1 MGAGDGDTLSQ
12 THEFGQHFSPRNN
25 RDAASAGLDDLGVV
39 IADGSGL
46 HKDVFVIDVLCQMSY
61 VHIGAQAPEV
71 TDSRRIGDIR
81 TADFVAKV
89 EKHLR
94 DAAHACAADANHVYF
109 FDPVVHDVLVTFSA
123 IKNLDLFMK
132 LSKNSFLDIFSH
144 LTAKLPGFLKL
155 YFSGRRRRKA
165 VFYTAG
171 TGKKPSSGFFS
182 RPAVFLPPPEQKHG
196 PAPRAVHGEN
206 FSFLPPFF
214 KPLRE
219 IF

>member
-1 MGAGDGDTLSQ
+1 
-12 THEFGQHFSPRNN
+12 
-25 RDAASAGLDDLGVV
+25 
-39 IADGSGL
+39 
-46 HKDVFVIDVLCQMSY
+46 
-61 VHIGAQAPEV
+61 
-71 TDSRRIGDIR
+71 
-81 TADFVAKV
+81 
-89 EKHLR
+89 
-94 DAAHACAADANHVYF
+94 
-109 FDPVVHDVLVTFSA
+109 
-123 IKNLDLFMK
+123 MK

-206 FSFLPPFF
+206 FSFLPPFLSLCEKYF
-214 KPLRE
+214 KQYVQKILTVTGASQPPLRSDPPPGRRRHSARVPAQPWTSWPACPVLRKGR
-219 IF
+219 